1 MQIRLL
7 TVYSTYTGSTEIPQ
21 IRIQGKWLEKL
32 GFHEGKKILIQEKHG
47 ELLIKLVQIEE
58 NNPTE

>member
-1 MQIRLL
+1 MQVRLL
-7 TVYSTYTGSTEIPQ
+7 TIYSSYTNNTEIPQ

-32 GFHEGKKILIQEKHG
+32 GFREGKKILIQEKHG

>member
-1 MQIRLL
+1 MQVRLL
-7 TVYSTYTGSTEIPQ
+7 TVYSTYIGSTELPQ

-32 GFHEGKKILIQEKHG
+32 GFRKGKKFIVQEKHG
-47 ELLIKLVQIEE
+47 ELLIKLVQIDE